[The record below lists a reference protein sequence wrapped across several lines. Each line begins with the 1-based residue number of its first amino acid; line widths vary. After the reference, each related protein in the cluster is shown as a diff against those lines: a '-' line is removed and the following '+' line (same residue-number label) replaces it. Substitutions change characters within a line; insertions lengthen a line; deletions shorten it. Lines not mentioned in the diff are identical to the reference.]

1 MSVWEQFVSIHAV
14 TSGAFDSVP
23 VAKIK
28 EAQAA
33 LLTHLWKNA
42 KDAMREL
49 NKGAKPTDKQLHV
62 IDEATQTAAK
72 GFGA

>member
-1 MSVWEQFVSIHAV
+1 M
-14 TSGAFDSVP
+14 TSGAFDDVP

-28 EAQAA
+28 EAQAT
-33 LLTHLWKNA
+33 LLTQLWKNS

-49 NKGAKPTDKQLHV
+49 NKGAKPTDEQLKI
-62 IDEATQTAAK
+62 IDDATQMAAK

>member
-1 MSVWEQFVSIHAV
+1 M
-14 TSGAFDSVP
+14 TSGAFDNVP

-28 EAQAA
+28 EAQAT
-33 LLTHLWKNA
+33 LLTYLWNNA

-49 NKGAKPTDKQLHV
+49 NKGAKPTDEQLHI
-62 IDEATQTAAK
+62 IDEATQAAAK